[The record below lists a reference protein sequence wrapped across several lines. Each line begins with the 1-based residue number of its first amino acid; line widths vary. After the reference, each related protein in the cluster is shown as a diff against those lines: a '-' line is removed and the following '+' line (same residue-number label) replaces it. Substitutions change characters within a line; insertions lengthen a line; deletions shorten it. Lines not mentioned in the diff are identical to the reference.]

1 MTTPTARAKELVQ
14 AVDAVV
20 RDRSSDFRPR
30 IGYFDDLEAVLAT
43 ALTAA
48 ANEAA
53 QAERER
59 CAKVVEA
66 LRPANIDG
74 LTDYGCGRDDVCA
87 IAAEKI
93 RALGEP
99 R

>member
-59 CAKVVEA
+59 CAKV
-66 LRPANIDG
+66 LRD
-74 LTDYGCGRDDVCA
+74 CA
-87 IAAEKI
+87 IHAGSLLERETWLTAAD
-93 RALGEP
+93 ALGEP